1 MIGVLGGTFDPIHF
15 GHLRTALD
23 VAESMKLE
31 QVRFIPCGIPP
42 HREPPVASA
51 EQRLTMV
58 QMAIEAQ
65 AGFIADDREIRRSGP
80 SYMVDTLLSL
90 RAELGDEVSLGLIL
104 GLDAFCALES
114 WHQWQRL
121 IELAHLLVMTRPGW
135 AIEDVTSDNL
145 QNLITHH
152 RSENIRNCQQRAA
165 GCVIFLPVSQLG
177 ISSTQI
183 RQTIKAG
190 GSIRYLLPDSVYT
203 HIMAEQI
210 Y

>member
-23 VAESMKLE
+23 VTESMQLE
-31 QVRFIPCGIPP
+31 QVRFIPCGNPP
-42 HREPPVASA
+42 HRAQPVASA
-51 EQRLTMV
+51 EQRLAMV
-58 QMAIEAQ
+58 QMAIEGQ
-65 AGFIADDREIRRSGP
+65 PGFIADDREIRRSGA

-90 RAELGDEVSLGLIL
+90 REELGEEVPLGLIL
-104 GLDAFCALES
+104 GLDAFSALEG

-135 AIEDVTSDNL
+135 EIEGIASDNL

-152 RSENIRNCQQRAA
+152 KSVNRQDCHLKSA
-165 GCVIFLPVSQLG
+165 GYVVFLPVSQLG

-190 GSIRYLLPDSVYT
+190 DSIRYLLPDSVYT